1 MITKLQYDFRRPIM
15 PSGDHLTVMLPVKG
29 GAAEINQT
37 NFSVFNFP
45 HVFPLQRY
53 KCQFFWR

>member
-1 MITKLQYDFRRPIM
+1 MIPKLQYDFRRPIM

-45 HVFPLQRY
+45 HVFPLQR
-53 KCQFFWR
+53 